1 MTLLRCT
8 PAPSAQ
14 TAASPFRPPQAGTAD
29 TRGNNS
35 PERRK
40 TSSRNTGRSCRP
52 HGLTNRQVRE
62 QLDYEDVGTHQM
74 LTSLCRAGLAERD
87 ESASPMVY
95 RLGPK
100 LREG

>member
-1 MTLLRCT
+1 
-8 PAPSAQ
+8 
-14 TAASPFRPPQAGTAD
+14 
-29 TRGNNS
+29 
-35 PERRK
+35 
-40 TSSRNTGRSCRP
+40 
-52 HGLTNRQVRE
+52 LTNRQVRE